1 MFLFSEHVAIT
12 PFLIVIGIGL
22 DNKESHWSCP
32 SSECVPNPSHQNK
45 KKNNLARLTRLVG
58 HNKRIAHLIPRMR
71 FTLEKYL
78 PWNWSPMALKGVDTK
93 TASYGTL
100 LTMLTRTCHE
110 SSSPCPFLFSLT
122 SMHIKLLPH
131 LNYTEATMFS
141 RVIFWTVKPSF
152 FKEFNYKETG
162 PCQAPR

>member
-32 SSECVPNPSHQNK
+32 SSECLPNPSHQNK

-71 FTLEKYL
+71 FSLEKYL

-93 TASYGTL
+93 TANALAWLVVYHSYLPWIFLSLPLSIQLDKHAHQT
-100 LTMLTRTCHE
+100 
-110 SSSPCPFLFSLT
+110 SSAPKLYRSDYVFPSDILNGQAIFL
-122 SMHIKLLPH
+122 
-131 LNYTEATMFS
+131 
-141 RVIFWTVKPSF
+141 
-152 FKEFNYKETG
+152 
-162 PCQAPR
+162 